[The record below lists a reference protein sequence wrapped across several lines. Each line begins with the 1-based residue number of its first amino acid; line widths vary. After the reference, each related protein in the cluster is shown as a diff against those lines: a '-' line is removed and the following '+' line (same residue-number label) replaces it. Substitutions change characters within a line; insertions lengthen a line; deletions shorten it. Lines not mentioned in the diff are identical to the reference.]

1 MTAYDM
7 TDFHA
12 RADSVLRPLGIVRS
26 MKAYRTLSEALWLIC
41 EQEDR
46 LEAVKKELYDPIAE
60 RQHCNWT
67 AIQSAIRRAAQTAW
81 NTNPE
86 QVQRLAGYPLTGCPS
101 AVQFLEMLYNS
112 LVRSDQR

>member
-26 MKAYRTLSEALWLIC
+26 MKAYRTLSETLWLIC
-41 EQEDR
+41 EREDR
-46 LEAVKKELYDPIAE
+46 LEAVKKELYDPLAE

-67 AIQSAIRRAAQTAW
+67 ASQSAIRRATRTAW
-81 NTNPE
+81 DTNPAY
-86 QVQRLAGYPLTGCPS
+86 VQQLAGYPLTGAPS
-101 AVQFLEMLYNS
+101 AVQFLEMLYNAA
-112 LVRSDQR
+112 VRAV